1 MRKDIFP
8 STKSDIEIL
17 KVPPDQEALM
27 TTTLNLQSLFK
38 KKEDKQLSSRSSL
51 KLTEKSMHAKDSNI
65 RLAINLMTARK

>member
-1 MRKDIFP
+1 
-8 STKSDIEIL
+8 
-17 KVPPDQEALM
+17 M